1 MTIAKAKKSVST
13 EVESTQQES
22 QPEKPVME
30 YNNKSWQSW
39 MNLQS
44 HIPDIVEKI
53 PHGVEA
59 PQRRKKEFIAQVD
72 LEQGPIERRVMTIVR
87 FKAKNR
93 EDKEQKEYLRY
104 NEDWQAKDWMG
115 RKLRNSEN
123 VEGVYYEQ
131 EEEKIIK
138 YDETKGP
145 YVSGYKRSGEHI
157 VYTIP
162 YSKDAVDKII
172 GNQDKSDII
181 FTVRTS
187 ERRQQFTYDEFVNY
201 SWEQLEHILM
211 LDGGADEAR
220 VMQGQGQGNLKTA
233 NNLDFK
239 PS

>member
-1 MTIAKAKKSVST
+1 MTTKKAGSASG
-13 EVESTQQES
+13 QS
-22 QPEKPVME
+22 QPEQPKFE
-30 YNNKSWQSW
+30 FNYKTWQSW

-44 HIPDIVEKI
+44 HIPDIEEKI

-72 LEQGPIERRVMTIVR
+72 LEQGPIERKVMAMVR

-123 VEGVYYEQ
+123 IEGVYYEQ

-145 YVSGYKRSGEHI
+145 HVAGNKRSGEYP
-157 VYTIP
+157 VYAIP
-162 YSKDAVDKII
+162 FSKEAVDNII
-172 GNQDKSDII
+172 GEQDNSHII
-181 FTVRTS
+181 FTVRTPD
-187 ERRQQFTYDEFVNY
+187 RRQQFLYDEFVNY
-201 SWEQLEHILM
+201 SWQQLERILM
-211 LDGGADEAR
+211 LDGGADGAR
-220 VMQGQGQGNLKTA
+220 VYRYKQGQGQDNVKTA